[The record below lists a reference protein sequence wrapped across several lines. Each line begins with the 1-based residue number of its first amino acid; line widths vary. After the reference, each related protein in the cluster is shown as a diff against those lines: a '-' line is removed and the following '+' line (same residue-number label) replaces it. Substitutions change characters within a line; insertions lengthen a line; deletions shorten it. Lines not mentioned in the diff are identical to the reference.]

1 MHGDPDSWW
10 LEETIHAGREHFE
23 HSDSVFARYVCRK
36 R

>member
-10 LEETIHAGREHFE
+10 AIHAGREHFE
-23 HSDSVFARYVCRK
+23 RSDSVFARYVCRK